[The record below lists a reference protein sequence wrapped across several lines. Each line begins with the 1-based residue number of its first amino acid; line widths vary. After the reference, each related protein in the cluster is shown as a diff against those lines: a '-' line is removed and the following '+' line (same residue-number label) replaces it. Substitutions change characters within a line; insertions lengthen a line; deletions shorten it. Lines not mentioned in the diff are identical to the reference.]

1 MKFIVA
7 SAFTNTGIAKVSQ
20 QPYSMTRA
28 LVLMPFT
35 DVENSNFQ
43 SRGEGFSAV
52 ELSVASSFA
61 TQFQNQFNSSF
72 KGSPVQMELITSLDR
87 EGRNVIVG
95 LESPQ
100 NKTAA

>member
-1 MKFIVA
+1 MKILVA
-7 SAFTNTGIAKVSQ
+7 AAFTNTGIAKASQ

-43 SRGEGFSAV
+43 SRGQGFTAV

-87 EGRNVIVG
+87 DGRNVIVG
-95 LESPQ
+95 LDSSQ
-100 NKTAA
+100 NKATA